1 MNINEEIEMNILDAV
16 KKLRFKTS
24 AGMMDCKEALKESKG
39 DIDKAVDIL
48 RKKGIAK
55 AAKKT
60 SRVAGQGVVESY
72 IHMGNR
78 IGVLLEVN
86 CETDF
91 VARNNDFKAFT
102 RELAMQV
109 AAANPLYVSREE
121 VSAESVD
128 KEREIFRT
136 QIKDKPADVTE
147 KIVEGKLEKYYSEV
161 CLLEQPFIKDPNLK
175 IKDILTQLIAKI
187 GENVVV
193 KRFVRFEVGE
203 EY

>member
-1 MNINEEIEMNILDAV
+1 MSLMDAV

-24 AGMMDCKEALKESKG
+24 AGMMECKEALKEASG
-39 DIDKAVDIL
+39 DIDKAVEIL

-55 AAKKT
+55 AAKKA
-60 SRVAGQGVVESY
+60 SRIAGQGVIESY

-91 VARNNDFKAFT
+91 VARNNDFRRLTKD
-102 RELAMQV
+102 LAMQV
-109 AAANPLYVSREE
+109 AAANPLYVSRGDMT
-121 VSAESVD
+121 AEAVE

-136 QIKDKPADVTE
+136 QVKDKPDNVVE
-147 KIVEGKLEKYYSEV
+147 KIVDGKIDKYFSEV
-161 CLLEQPFIKDPNLK
+161 CLLDQPFIKDPNIR
-175 IKDILTQLIAKI
+175 IKDLVTQMIATI
-187 GENVVV
+187 GENIVV

-203 EY
+203 EE